1 MPELDPELDPKLD
14 AKLEAR
20 IVDELDMKP
29 ERVQTPS
36 LLAGLEEGDPSV
48 TWTIET
54 DGFGTSS
61 RVAATLGDVLEG
73 SGLQKAISLNDATVE
88 LWISNTTT
96 ESETTLRALVPQIV
110 EAAKQSLQIAG
121 VNTEQAAIQGL

>member
-1 MPELDPELDPKLD
+1 MPELAPKLS
-14 AKLEAR
+14 A
-20 IVDELDMKP
+20 ELSMKP

-36 LLAGLEEGDPSV
+36 LLAGLKEGDPSV

-54 DGFGTSS
+54 GGFGTST

-110 EAAKQSLQIAG
+110 EAAKQCLQIAG
-121 VNTEQAAIQGL
+121 VDQEQAAIQSP

>member
-1 MPELDPELDPKLD
+1 MPELDPKLG
-14 AKLEAR
+14 
-20 IVDELDMKP
+20 DELNMKP

-36 LLAGLEEGDPSV
+36 LLAGLKESGPSV

-54 DGFGTSS
+54 GGFGTSP

-110 EAAKQSLQIAG
+110 EAAKQCLQIAG
-121 VNTEQAAIQGL
+121 VNQEQAAIQGP